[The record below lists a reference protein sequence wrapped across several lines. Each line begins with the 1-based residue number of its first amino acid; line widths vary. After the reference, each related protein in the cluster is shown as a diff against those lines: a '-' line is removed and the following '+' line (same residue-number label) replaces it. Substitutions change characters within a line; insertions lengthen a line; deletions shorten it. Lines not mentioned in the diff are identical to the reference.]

1 MMLTAPQLPHF
12 LPVPEMLVPHL
23 GQLLWPM
30 LRLIGWCLDGVVD
43 VLRFGVV

>member
-23 GQLLWPM
+23 GQLLWPIVEVDRM
-30 LRLIGWCLDGVVD
+30 VFGWCG
-43 VLRFGVV
+43 